1 MPILAKIQFQISPL
15 PVDNNH
21 LTQAAMTWYY
31 LSTTGFPWEQ
41 EDAALSTW
49 IPLLSNISS
58 TVMVI
63 IGLVTGV
70 KACLLPVVHFDPETV
85 ICSVRTVDM

>member
-1 MPILAKIQFQISPL
+1 
-15 PVDNNH
+15 
-21 LTQAAMTWYY
+21 MTWYY

-58 TVMVI
+58 TVMVL

-70 KACLLPVVHFDPETV
+70 KACRLPVVQENGQDTFDAEEV
-85 ICSVRTVDM
+85 ICSYEGED